1 LAVGAASSTWAGLVL
16 LQLGWFRFGSTGLLL
31 SHRLGFSFALW
42 LRLGFLFG
50 FDWVF
55 SFASTGLIFFC
66 FNWAFLL
73 LQLGF
78 SFASAGLFLSL
89 QLGRASTE
97 LFFFRFD
104 RAFFFRLYWAFFL
117 RFNCAFSSFDLSL
130 LRLGFFFR
138 FNLAFLLSSLFFCV
152 NWAFFRFD

>member
-1 LAVGAASSTWAGLVL
+1 VL
-16 LQLGWFRFGSTGLLL
+16 LPQLGQGWCCFNLAGFASV
-31 SHRLGFSFALW
+31 RLGFFFRIDWAFL
-42 LRLGFLFG
+42 LLFG

-138 FNLAFLLSSLFFCV
+138 FNLAFLLSSLFLLRQLGFLSLRL
-152 NWAFFRFD
+152 AFGRRLP